1 MLIHRQAKNL
11 VNKEKDLTWKVKWV
25 STIILILAM
34 ILTSQNIYPY
44 NLIFHILGI
53 LGWTYVSIVWN
64 DRALIVIN
72 SVGLAIFSNGIVS
85 YLVKINVL
93 G

>member
-1 MLIHRQAKNL
+1 MSEKP
-11 VNKEKDLTWKVKWV
+11 KDLTWKIKWV
-25 STIILILAM
+25 STVTLILAM

-44 NLIFHILGI
+44 NLAFHILGI

>member
-1 MLIHRQAKNL
+1 

-25 STIILILAM
+25 ATIILILAM

-44 NLIFHILGI
+44 NLIFHIIGI
-53 LGWTYVSIVWN
+53 IGWIYVSIVWN

>member
-1 MLIHRQAKNL
+1 MSEKP
-11 VNKEKDLTWKVKWV
+11 KDLTWKIKWV
-25 STIILILAM
+25 STVILILAM

-44 NLIFHILGI
+44 NLAFHILGI

>member
-1 MLIHRQAKNL
+1 MSKVVVKN
-11 VNKEKDLTWKVKWV
+11 LTWKVKWA

-44 NLIFHILGI
+44 NLIFHTIGI
-53 LGWTYVSIVWN
+53 IGWMYVAIVWK

-72 SVGLAIFSNGIVS
+72 SVGLSIFINGIVS

>member
-1 MLIHRQAKNL
+1 VSEKP
-11 VNKEKDLTWKVKWV
+11 KDLTWKIKWV
-25 STIILILAM
+25 STVTLILAM

-44 NLIFHILGI
+44 NLAFHILGI

-85 YLVKINVL
+85 YFVKINVL

>member
-1 MLIHRQAKNL
+1 MSKKNL
-11 VNKEKDLTWKVKWV
+11 TNKEKGLTWKVKWV
-25 STIILILAM
+25 ATIILILAM

-44 NLIFHILGI
+44 NLIFHTIGI
-53 LGWTYVSIVWN
+53 VGWMYVSIVWN

-72 SVGLAIFSNGIVS
+72 SVGLSIFINGIVS

>member
-1 MLIHRQAKNL
+1 VSEKP
-11 VNKEKDLTWKVKWV
+11 KDLTWKVKWV
-25 STIILILAM
+25 STVTLILAM

-44 NLIFHILGI
+44 NLAFHTLGI

-85 YLVKINVL
+85 YFVKINVL

>member
-1 MLIHRQAKNL
+1 MSEKP
-11 VNKEKDLTWKVKWV
+11 KDLTWKVKWV
-25 STIILILAM
+25 STVTLILAM

-44 NLIFHILGI
+44 NLAFHILGI

-85 YLVKINVL
+85 YFVKINVL

>member
-1 MLIHRQAKNL
+1 MSEKP
-11 VNKEKDLTWKVKWV
+11 KDLTWKVKWV
-25 STIILILAM
+25 STVTLILAM

-44 NLIFHILGI
+44 NLAFHILGI
-53 LGWTYVSIVWN
+53 LGWTYVSIVWS

-85 YLVKINVL
+85 YFVKINVL

>member
-1 MLIHRQAKNL
+1 

-44 NLIFHILGI
+44 NLILHIIGI

-85 YLVKINVL
+85 YLVKINL
-93 G
+93 LE

>member
-1 MLIHRQAKNL
+1 M
-11 VNKEKDLTWKVKWV
+11 NKEKDLTWKIKWT
-25 STIILILAM
+25 STVILILAM

-44 NLIFHILGI
+44 NLIFHIVGI
-53 LGWTYVSIVWN
+53 LGWMYVSIVWN

-72 SVGLAIFSNGIVS
+72 SVGLSIFINGIVS
-85 YLVKINVL
+85 YLVKISVL

>member
-1 MLIHRQAKNL
+1 MSK
-11 VNKEKDLTWKVKWV
+11 VVVKDLTWKVKWV

-44 NLIFHILGI
+44 NLIFHIIGI
-53 LGWTYVSIVWN
+53 IGWTYVSIVWN

-72 SVGLAIFSNGIVS
+72 SVGLSIFINGIVN

-93 G
+93 V

>member
-1 MLIHRQAKNL
+1 MSEKP
-11 VNKEKDLTWKVKWV
+11 KDLTWKIKWV
-25 STIILILAM
+25 STVTLILAM

-44 NLIFHILGI
+44 NLAFHILGI

-85 YLVKINVL
+85 YFVKINVL

>member
-1 MLIHRQAKNL
+1 
-11 VNKEKDLTWKVKWV
+11 VNKEKDSTWKVKWV

-44 NLIFHILGI
+44 NLIFHIIGI
-53 LGWTYVSIVWN
+53 IGWIYVSIVWN